1 MGGAPPAKARQ
12 KQVNAILLCVLDP
25 WNVPT
30 PRGMY
35 QAPVERNIVRAA
47 LGSGPGSRAG
57 PGPCKWPVSYIYV
70 CIFYTNLR
78 YFIPKDN

>member
-1 MGGAPPAKARQ
+1 MYTYIANRPLTWAGPGPGAWTRAQGCPGPGPRPGPG
-12 KQVNAILLCVLDP
+12 LDP
-25 WNVPT
+25 GP
-30 PRGMY
+30 GL
-35 QAPVERNIVRAA
+35 AA